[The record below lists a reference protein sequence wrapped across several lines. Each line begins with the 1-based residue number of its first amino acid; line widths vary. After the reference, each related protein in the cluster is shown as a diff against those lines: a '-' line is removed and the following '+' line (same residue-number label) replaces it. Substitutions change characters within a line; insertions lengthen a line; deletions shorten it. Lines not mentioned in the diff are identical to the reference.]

1 MSREELLELA
11 PLDAFGFLDEV
22 EAALFNRAFHHAP
35 ASVQAEVRAL
45 QAQLA
50 EEAIFQG
57 DEDPRPLLRQKVLI
71 RVAEEIEDATE
82 RLKPLATI
90 GGVVAAGAG
99 IAGIQVIGQTTQV
112 PASAGMQVASAASTT
127 SGSASGL
134 ASGLAVSRR
143 IAGDAGVDD
152 RDGGDDAMRELVA
165 EIRAR
170 AALAERD
177 RSTPYWRAAAFFL
190 AAGLVASLYF
200 LGSTMRT
207 AEEIAR
213 QASNRVISEQ
223 LREAVPDLTDFI
235 FRDSLHRTLASVD
248 MAVDAT
254 ATLIINPETRE
265 TLLMGFGLDPTRGP
279 YILRSVDDQGNA
291 TVVSTFEAEGPVSY
305 AIASVPAD
313 FASRKF
319 ELLDGSGKVI
329 LRSA

>member
-1 MSREELLELA
+1 MTSPDPMSREELLELA

-22 EAALFNRAFHHAP
+22 ESAHFNRAFHHAP

-50 EEAIFQG
+50 EQANFLS
-57 DEDPRPLLRQKVLI
+57 DEDPRPILRQKVLV
-71 RVAEEIEDATE
+71 RVAEEIEEATE

-90 GGVVAAGAG
+90 GATLVSAAAAGSSS
-99 IAGIQVIGQTTQV
+99 IV
-112 PASAGMQVASAASTT
+112 SAGAPLTGTVLAAS
-127 SGSASGL
+127 GAASGRR
-134 ASGLAVSRR
+134 SGAEFG
-143 IAGDAGVDD
+143 ADAGLSDG
-152 RDGGDDAMRELVA
+152 RDGSDDAMRELVA

-235 FRDSLHRTLASVD
+235 FRDSLHRTLVSVD

-265 TLLMGFGLDPTRGP
+265 TLLMGFGLDPSRGP

-305 AIASVPAD
+305 AIANVPAD
-313 FASRKF
+313 FSSRKF

>member
-1 MSREELLELA
+1 MQVA
-11 PLDAFGFLDEV
+11 GT
-22 EAALFNRAFHHAP
+22 
-35 ASVQAEVRAL
+35 
-45 QAQLA
+45 
-50 EEAIFQG
+50 
-57 DEDPRPLLRQKVLI
+57 VL
-71 RVAEEIEDATE
+71 
-82 RLKPLATI
+82 
-90 GGVVAAGAG
+90 AAGAAAATPVRR
-99 IAGIQVIGQTTQV
+99 AGADSIDLRQG
-112 PASAGMQVASAASTT
+112 
-127 SGSASGL
+127 
-134 ASGLAVSRR
+134 
-143 IAGDAGVDD
+143 DD
-152 RDGGDDAMRELVA
+152 RDGGDDSMRELVA

-235 FRDSLHRTLASVD
+235 FRDSLHRTLASAD
-248 MAVDAT
+248 MTVDAT

-265 TLLMGFGLDPTRGP
+265 TLLMGFGLDPSRGP

-291 TVVSTFEAEGPVSY
+291 TVVSTFEADGPVSY